1 MNPEISSQA
10 TDSTE
15 APEVSQEDEITILHV
30 GRQST
35 HCWTVEAIDFEETIK
50 KIKVKVK
57 GVNNLPRELR
67 IIVEFDDQG
76 QAIGEAQALLENDS
90 SSVPNTPL
98 EGRHSSEDSNP

>member
-30 GRQST
+30 G
-35 HCWTVEAIDFEETIK
+35 HFEETIK

-76 QAIGEAQALLENDS
+76 QAIGEAQALLAGFLGTLAAD
-90 SSVPNTPL
+90 
-98 EGRHSSEDSNP
+98 

>member
-1 MNPEISSQA
+1 MNPSQA

-15 APEVSQEDEITILHV
+15 APEVSQEDEITILYV

-50 KIKVKVK
+50 KIK
-57 GVNNLPRELR
+57 
-67 IIVEFDDQG
+67 
-76 QAIGEAQALLENDS
+76 ANDS

-98 EGRHSSEDSNP
+98 EGRHSSEASNP